1 MNEQAPGPHPLLDAF
16 VGHARWFGGKGRAF
30 TVTGVRRAATLA
42 GPPTV
47 TVELVTVGYRD
58 EAGEDAGSELYQV
71 PLVHYTEPQGRLEHA
86 HVGSWNDGELGDVH
100 AYDVIHDR
108 DAMAVYLR
116 AFAAAAETGE
126 ATEGALRFHR
136 LPGHD
141 LDLEAM
147 STPFSGEQSNSSIAF
162 GEDSLLKLFRRVTPG
177 SNPDIEIH
185 EALTEAGSEHVAAL
199 FGWLDLDGFED
210 EAGDLGPPVQLAML
224 QQFLRTASD
233 GWGQA
238 LASVRN
244 LFNEGDLHADEVGG
258 DFAAEAHRLGAAVAE
273 VHAMLREHFPSS
285 MLDAARA
292 ADGMRSRLDAAVA
305 AVPELADHAPAART
319 LFDQLA
325 ELHGHESGL
334 GKSLVS
340 QRIHGDLHLGQTLR
354 TSLGWKLVDFEGEPA
369 KPLADRMLPDS
380 PWRDVAGMLRSFDY
394 AAKSVER
401 DLPNDPES
409 APQLRYRS
417 DEWVNR
423 NTEAFLAGYAEQRG
437 APWSAEEQRLIAA
450 YVADK
455 AVYEVV
461 YEARNRPGW
470 IDIPLAA
477 LERLRRDMGKEEEA

>member
-1 MNEQAPGPHPLLDAF
+1 MSEQSPGPHPLLDAF
-16 VGHARWFGGKGRAF
+16 LASARWFGGKGRPF
-30 TVTGVRRAATLA
+30 TVSDVRRVATLA
-42 GPPTV
+42 GPPTI
-47 TVELVTVGYRD
+47 TVELLTVRYHDSADGTNAR
-58 EAGEDAGSELYQV
+58 EVYQL
-71 PLVHYTEPQGRLEHA
+71 PLVHYPEPQGRLEHA
-86 HVGSWNDGELGDVH
+86 QVGSWDDGELGQVH
-100 AYDVIHDR
+100 AYDAIHDR
-108 DAMAVYLR
+108 EAMALYLR
-116 AFAAAAETGE
+116 AFAAAAEHGVLEQESLT
-126 ATEGALRFHR
+126 FHR
-136 LPGHD
+136 LPDHE
-141 LDLEAM
+141 LDLEVV
-147 STPFSGEQSNSSIAF
+147 STPFTGEQSNSSVAF
-162 GEDSLLKLFRRVTPG
+162 GEDSLLKLFRKLTPG

-185 EALTEAGSEHVAAL
+185 RALTEAGSEHVAAL
-199 FGWLDLDGFED
+199 YGWLDLTGDD
-210 EAGDLGPPVQLAML
+210 EEPTQLAML

-273 VHAMLREHFPSS
+273 VHAALRTHFPTTT
-285 MLDAARA
+285 LDAAATADAMRA
-292 ADGMRSRLDAAVA
+292 RLEAAVGD
-305 AVPELADHAPAART
+305 VPDLAGHAPAAGT

-325 ELHGHESGL
+325 ELHGQEAGL
-334 GKSLVS
+334 GDSLVS

-369 KPLADRMLPDS
+369 KPLAQRMLPDS

-401 DLPNDPES
+401 DLPHDPES

-417 DEWVNR
+417 EEWVAR

-437 APWSAEEQRLIAA
+437 APWGAEEHRLIAA